1 MKKVVC
7 VHTAM
12 ALVGP
17 LTETFRELIPEV
29 QVEHI
34 AESSLIKEVIA
45 NNAVTPAVRRRL
57 LDYYNAAADSGADII
72 FNTCSSV
79 GDIADLGNSISRVPV
94 FRIDRPMAERAV
106 QEAKRIGVISTLPT
120 TLDPTCRLLKNCA
133 AEAGKDITLVEGLA
147 DGAFAAGQSGD
158 SETHDRLIA
167 EAAQRI
173 ADSVDLFVL
182 AQGSMARME
191 QRLSELTGKPVLS
204 SPVLGVL
211 GLRKRL
217 GLD

>member
-1 MKKVVC
+1 MKVVC

-17 LTETFRELIPEV
+17 LTELFKQEFPEV
-29 QVEHI
+29 EVEHI
-34 AESSLIKEVIA
+34 AESSLIKEVIK
-45 NNAVTPAVRRRL
+45 NNAVTNAVRRRL

-79 GDIADLGNSISRVPV
+79 GDVADMAAGISRVPV
-94 FRIDRPMAERAV
+94 FRIDGPMAEKAV
-106 QEAKRIGVISTLPT
+106 TSASRIGVISTLPT
-120 TLDPTCRLLKNCA
+120 TLDPTCRLLQNKAKA
-133 AEAGKDITLVEGLA
+133 AGVEVELVEGLA

-158 SETHDRLIA
+158 GDTHDRLIA

-173 ADSVDLFVL
+173 ADKVDLFVL

-191 QRLSELTGKPVLS
+191 QRLAELTGKPVLS
-204 SPVLGVL
+204 SPTLGVR
-211 GLRKRL
+211 GLRKL
-217 GLD
+217 MGYE

>member
-1 MKKVVC
+1 MINVVC

-12 ALVGP
+12 ALVEP
-17 LTETFRELIPEV
+17 LTKIFAELLPEV
-29 QVEHI
+29 NVNHI
-34 AESSLIKEVIA
+34 ADSSLIKEVIA

-57 LDYYNAAADSGADII
+57 LSYYNAAADAGADAV

-79 GDIADLGNSISRVPV
+79 GDVADYGDICARIPV
-94 FRIDRPMAERAV
+94 FRIDRPMAAEAV
-106 QEAKRIGVISTLPT
+106 AKAGRIGVISTLPT
-120 TLDPTCRLLKNCA
+120 TLDPTCRLLLGEA
-133 AEAGKDITLVEGLA
+133 AKAGRKVTLVEGLA

-158 SETHDRLIA
+158 SATHDRLIA

-173 ADSVDLFVL
+173 AGEVDLFVL

-204 SPVLGVL
+204 SPVSGVL
-211 GLRKRL
+211 GLRKFL
-217 GLD
+217 KL

>member
-79 GDIADLGNSISRVPV
+79 GDIADIGNSISRVPV

-106 QEAKRIGVISTLPT
+106 QEAQRIGVISTLPT

-133 AEAGKDITLVEGLA
+133 AEAGKEITLVEGLA

>member
-1 MKKVVC
+1 MTKVVC

-12 ALVGP
+12 ALVEP
-17 LTETFRELIPEV
+17 LTKVFHEIIPEV

-57 LDYYNAAADSGADII
+57 LDYYNAAADSGADVI

-79 GDIADLGNSISRVPV
+79 GDIADMAAGIARVPV
-94 FRIDRPMAERAV
+94 FRIDKPMAEEAV
-106 QEAKRIGVISTLPT
+106 RKAKRIGVISTLPT

-133 AEAGKDITLVEGLA
+133 AEAGTEVELVEGLA

-158 SETHDRLIA
+158 GDTHDRLIA

-173 ADSVDLFVL
+173 ADKIDLFVL

-204 SPVLGVL
+204 SPVTGVKGLRTFL
-211 GLRKRL
+211 GL
-217 GLD
+217 

>member
-1 MKKVVC
+1 MINVVC

-12 ALVGP
+12 ALVEP
-17 LTETFRELIPEV
+17 LTKTFAELLPEV
-29 QVEHI
+29 NVNHI
-34 AESSLIKEVIA
+34 ADSSLIKEVIA

-57 LDYYNAAADSGADII
+57 LAYYNAAADAGADVV

-79 GDIADLGNSISRVPV
+79 GDVADYGDIYARIPV
-94 FRIDRPMAERAV
+94 FRIDRPMAAEAV
-106 QEAKRIGVISTLPT
+106 VKADRIGVISTLPT
-120 TLDPTCRLLKNCA
+120 TLDPTCRLLLGEA
-133 AEAGKDITLVEGLA
+133 AKADRKVTLVEGLA

-158 SETHDRLIA
+158 GATHDRLIA

-173 ADSVDLFVL
+173 ADKVDMFVL

-191 QRLSELTGKPVLS
+191 QRLSEMTGKPVLS

-211 GLRKRL
+211 GLRKFL
-217 GLD
+217 KL

>member
-106 QEAKRIGVISTLPT
+106 QEAQRIGVISTLPT

-133 AEAGKDITLVEGLA
+133 AEAGKEITLVEGLA

-173 ADSVDLFVL
+173 AADVDLFVL

-211 GLRKRL
+211 GLRKYL

>member
-106 QEAKRIGVISTLPT
+106 QEAQRIGVISTLPT
-120 TLDPTCRLLKNCA
+120 TLDPTCRLLKNYA
-133 AEAGKDITLVEGLA
+133 AEAGKEITLVEGLA

>member
-106 QEAKRIGVISTLPT
+106 QEAQRIGVISTLPT

-133 AEAGKDITLVEGLA
+133 AEAGKEITLVEGLA

-191 QRLSELTGKPVLS
+191 QRLSELTGKPLLS

>member
-106 QEAKRIGVISTLPT
+106 QEAQRIGVISTLPT

-133 AEAGKDITLVEGLA
+133 AEAGKEITLVEGLA